1 MGYWDGMP
9 QDDLESI
16 RQHYEAY
23 NRQDLQA
30 TLAPLHEDIEIDLS
44 ATVMPET
51 LLQGH
56 AQVAAVFKG
65 QWETDGA
72 VEQRPK
78 EFIELDDGRVVVPL
92 QCWGKRDAA
101 TEPELWMDL
110 ADVWTMREGKGARI
124 EVYPDKESALAAL
137 ERERQATDV
146 ESAASRE

>member
-1 MGYWDGMP
+1 VRNWGGMP
-9 QDDLESI
+9 HDDLESI

-56 AQVAAVFKG
+56 AQVAAVFKE
-65 QWETDGA
+65 QWETGGAVGGA

-92 QCWGKRDAA
+92 QCWGKQDAA
-101 TEPELWMDL
+101 TELELWMDL
-110 ADVWTMREGKGARI
+110 ADVWTMRDGKGARI

-137 ERERQATDV
+137 ERERQ
-146 ESAASRE
+146 R